1 MEKKVEFK
9 SIKDR
14 INFFSG
20 QNNSN
25 KPNVDN
31 KNPAQTKSNK
41 PKVENKNTDNTNSN
55 KPKTGNNSINNT
67 IPKNVKIDNKNTP
80 KTEKTKTIGNYF
92 GLPPEAFEKNRINIE
107 DDEDEEEKPHIIIDT
122 GTCLCKAGLSGEEGP
137 RTIFPSIVG
146 YLKYASGIVGGD
158 KKEFFVGA
166 DAEAKRGVLKFN
178 YPIEKGLI
186 NNWDDAEKIWGHIF
200 INELRVAPEEHN
212 IMIIESP
219 NNPKQNREKIA
230 EIMFET
236 FNVPGL
242 YFENSAKL
250 SLYSIG
256 KFYGIVIDS
265 GGDLTHF
272 VPIYDG
278 TVISYAYIN
287 ENLGGRTLNLYMEEL
302 LDEIGMRFPTSSEK
316 RFVESIKEKAC
327 YAALDFEKELKCVE
341 PYDYEFPDG
350 THVIIKDQRIRCP
363 EVLFKPDIIGK
374 DGVGIAQACINSIQK
389 CDLDKRKDLYNNI
402 VLSGGNSMFNGL
414 PERLTKEIKYL
425 APGSMI
431 EEVRVIASP
440 KREIAAWIGGNI
452 LSSIPTFENSCITK
466 TEYEEEGANIIHK
479 KFP

>member
-14 INFFSG
+14 IKFFSG

-67 IPKNVKIDNKNTP
+67 IPKNVKIDNKNIP
-80 KTEKTKTIGNYF
+80 KIEKTKIIGNY
-92 GLPPEAFEKNRINIE
+92 ENRINI

-137 RTIFPSIVG
+137 RTIFPSMVG
-146 YLKYASGIVGGD
+146 YPKYASDIDIESGVEKD
-158 KKEFFVGA
+158 FFVGK
-166 DAEAKRGVLKFN
+166 DAEAKRGVLRLNF
-178 YPIEKGLI
+178 PIEKGLI
-186 NNWDDAEKIWGHIF
+186 NNSDYYKKILGYIF
-200 INELRVAPEEHN
+200 TNELRVAPEEHN

-242 YFENSAKL
+242 CFENSANL